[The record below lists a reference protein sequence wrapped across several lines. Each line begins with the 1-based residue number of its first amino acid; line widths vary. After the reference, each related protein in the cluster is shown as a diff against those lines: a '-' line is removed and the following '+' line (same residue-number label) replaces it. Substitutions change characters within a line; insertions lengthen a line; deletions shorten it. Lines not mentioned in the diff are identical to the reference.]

1 MRESIIAIVSL
12 PFILMGIVIFYTFVG
27 IFIMGAY
34 VYSGIQWLFP
44 YTPMTSSEKRY
55 WKKVFRLDGIN
66 IKKKK
71 S

>member
-12 PFILMGIVIFYTFVG
+12 PFILMGIVIFYVFIG
-27 IFIMGAY
+27 IFIMSAY
-34 VYSGIQWLFP
+34 IYNGILWLFP
-44 YTPMTSSEKRY
+44 YTPMTPGEKRY